1 MTGIM
6 DLNIGLVYLHEWGI
20 SAETIKRFEDNN
32 ISLELMKCMKSE
44 ELQELIPNIRDR
56 ILFKSG
62 LEQLYKVIDET
73 STEAA
78 TTSDIDSS
86 NDGIS
91 APCSP
96 SGRASSLSSVSSCNE
111 NPRSGKNP
119 REIDITTILNDNNHG
134 KLVLARLKTCKKL
147 DATFRSHLT
156 KSIVEWYLKHNECM
170 KKEDFMV
177 IAEAIQVFIPTEL
190 KETYYIP
197 GLKYNNKYRPAKGK
211 LIDRYNNQRRLLKRE
226 GVLGRKR
233 KLQIEN
239 IDQEHSDIEEDEE
252 TVIWL
257 QYNKEPFQEVKDK
270 WLQTRKYRIQ
280 TDYKNSTK
288 NLQDILKKYPLLK
301 QSFGFQLIELDFEY
315 SHPKR
320 GISLFV
326 KFPEFLEKANAAF
339 IGVKVFQDLKILF
352 NNTTQEDTKTFIAL
366 SLLCGKLVPTVGRSD
381 NRRNDKNEKRSSKDL
396 ADQKKYNK
404 PTILESRDS
413 LILHV
418 KTQSDIQNC
427 LATRRDIH
435 LKKGLT
441 CQPVVICVGPDV
453 ENITEFYVNFD
464 DVTYQL
470 ESLLKAVDICFKTFH
485 VFDIKYPRESIQPW
499 MFIQRYFYEI
509 HTPQDHTFPSV
520 ATLIADLM

>member
-1 MTGIM
+1 
-6 DLNIGLVYLHEWGI
+6 
-20 SAETIKRFEDNN
+20 
-32 ISLELMKCMKSE
+32 MKCMKSE

-119 REIDITTILNDNNHG
+119 RE
-134 KLVLARLKTCKKL
+134 
-147 DATFRSHLT
+147 
-156 KSIVEWYLKHNECM
+156 
-170 KKEDFMV
+170 
-177 IAEAIQVFIPTEL
+177 
-190 KETYYIP
+190 TYYIP

-239 IDQEHSDIEEDEE
+239 IDQEHSADIEEDEE